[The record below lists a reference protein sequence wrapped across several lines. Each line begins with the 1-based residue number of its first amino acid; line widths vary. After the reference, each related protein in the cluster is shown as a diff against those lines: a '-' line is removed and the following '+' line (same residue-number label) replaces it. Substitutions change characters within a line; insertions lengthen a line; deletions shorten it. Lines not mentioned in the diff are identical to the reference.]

1 MGNSVFKRLFADK
14 NVRILIIGYKN
25 SQQSYILD
33 NLKLGEISYIVLGN
47 GLYAEVL
54 RYKNVEMTAIDMGG
68 RMSIRPLLPHYY
80 TTIEGLVFVLDCC
93 GKIQQDVLPS
103 DVPVLILAHNHD
115 DPRAISLD
123 DIREQFGK
131 EKCFIDR
138 HWTVHD
144 VNFSDKED
152 NGLLEAFGWLSD
164 QMIINEKQNMAL
176 DIFTG
181 TDNNGKT
188 DTFDQKLGD

>member
-1 MGNSVFKRLFADK
+1 MGNLVFKRLFADK

-80 TTIEGLVFVLDCC
+80 ATIQGLIFALDCC
-93 GKIQQDVLPS
+93 G
-103 DVPVLILAHNHD
+103 
-115 DPRAISLD
+115 SL
-123 DIREQFGK
+123 
-131 EKCFIDR
+131 
-138 HWTVHD
+138 
-144 VNFSDKED
+144 
-152 NGLLEAFGWLSD
+152 
-164 QMIINEKQNMAL
+164 
-176 DIFTG
+176 
-181 TDNNGKT
+181 
-188 DTFDQKLGD
+188 